1 MHGIHLAI
9 YKDKFEKREDDML
22 NNKKTK
28 KAKTTKVLT
37 LSIILAMLS
46 FSSLKAEGNSDSE
59 ALISGQQLFST
70 VVINQIITP
79 LEKTSI
85 ESASLFKYSNN
96 NDETYNFSVKPTIP
110 ETNYPETYKFVQD
123 YRKRHKFES
132 TLFEASLIA
141 NLALNAAD
149 YFSTREALK
158 YEGLEE
164 GNPLMKPF
172 VKNDFTFAAVK
183 IGVSLTSYFMM
194 KKLFKRNKTLAWITS
209 IVSNLA
215 LSYVVSSNM
224 AHINEV
230 RIR

>member
-1 MHGIHLAI
+1 MI
-9 YKDKFEKREDDML
+9 

-37 LSIILAMLS
+37 FSIILAMLS
-46 FSSLKAEGNSDSE
+46 FSSLKAEGNNDNE
-59 ALISGQQLFST
+59 ALISGQQLLFT

-85 ESASLFKYSNN
+85 ESASLFAYSNSRN
-96 NDETYNFSVKPTIP
+96 KDKTYNFSVKPTTP
-110 ETNYPETYKFVQD
+110 ETNYPETYRFVQE

-141 NLALNAAD
+141 NLALNVAD

-158 YEGLEE
+158 YDGLKE

-172 VKNDFTFAAVK
+172 VKNDLTFAAVK
-183 IGVSLTSYFMM
+183 IGMTMTNYFVM

-209 IVSNLA
+209 IVSNIA

-224 AHINEV
+224 SHIYEARN
-230 RIR
+230 R